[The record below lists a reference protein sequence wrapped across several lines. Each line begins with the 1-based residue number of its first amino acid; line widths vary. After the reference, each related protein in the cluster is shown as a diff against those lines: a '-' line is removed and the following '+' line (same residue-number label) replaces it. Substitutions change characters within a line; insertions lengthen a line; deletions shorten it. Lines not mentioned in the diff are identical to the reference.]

1 MPNAPVVLPQRRRR
15 QSYDDIAIVS
25 PVTIPY
31 VRYSIKSAH
40 WWVARGL
47 AALLKRTG
55 LKKEQIDGACITS
68 FMLSPDTAVGLMQH
82 IGLAP
87 RWLDH
92 IPTGGASG
100 VIGIRRAARAVQA
113 GDADIVACVSA
124 DTNDVHSFRL
134 MISNFSQF
142 ARDAVYPY
150 GSGGPNAS
158 FALLTAYYMRE
169 FGATREDFG
178 KLCVAQRDNALA
190 YPWALFKK
198 PLSLE
203 QYIDARPITDP
214 LHLFDCVMPCAG
226 AEAFLVMRVD
236 HAEALGLPYARVLG
250 TIERHNAFADDP
262 IQMRGGWEMDRDDL
276 YEQAGV
282 GTDDIDFIQT
292 YDDYPVITAMQFED
306 LGFCDKGGAPAFI
319 RQHSFDNKG
328 SFPLNTS
335 GGQLSVG
342 QAGAAGGYLGTVE
355 AIRQLTGERLGGA
368 VPQAKT
374 GLVCGFGMINYDR
387 GVCSS
392 AAILGAG
399 KALDEAASE
408 QYRQQMIA
416 TYIPEED
423 SPTRYAKALAASEAA
438 RANAARVPS

>member
-1 MPNAPVVLPQRRRR
+1 MDDSTRPGISAGPALLPRIRR
-15 QSYDDIAIVS
+15 QGYEDIAIVA
-25 PVTIPY
+25 PTTIPY

-40 WWVARGL
+40 YWVAKALSGLLTSTGL
-47 AALLKRTG
+47 A
-55 LKKEQIDGACITS
+55 KEQIDGACITS

-124 DTNDVHSFRL
+124 DTNDVNSFRL

-158 FALLTAYYMRE
+158 FALLTSYYMRE

-178 KLCVAQRDNALA
+178 KLCVAQRTNALD
-190 YPWALFKK
+190 YPYALFKK
-198 PLSLE
+198 PLTLE

-236 HAEALGLPYARVLG
+236 QAEALGLPYARVLG

-262 IQMRGGWEMDRDDL
+262 IQMRGGWEMDKDSL
-276 YEQAGV
+276 YEQAQLGPESV
-282 GTDDIDFIQT
+282 DFIQT

-306 LGFCDKGGAPAFI
+306 LGFCEKGEAPDFI
-319 RQHSFDNKG
+319 RQHSFENTG

-355 AIRQLTGERLGGA
+355 AIRQLTGERLGGE
-368 VPQAKT
+368 VPGATT

-392 AAILGAG
+392 AALLGVG
-399 KALDEAASE
+399 RKLDATTSA
-408 QYRQQMIA
+408 QYREQAVSNMQE
-416 TYIPEED
+416 P
-423 SPTRYAKALAASEAA
+423 
-438 RANAARVPS
+438 V

>member
-1 MPNAPVVLPQRRRR
+1 MPEAPSLVPRRPRQRYDDVAIVAPV
-15 QSYDDIAIVS
+15 S
-25 PVTIPY
+25 IPY

-40 WWVARGL
+40 WWVARALAGLLERSGL
-47 AALLKRTG
+47 A
-55 LKKEQIDGACITS
+55 KEQVDGACITS

-100 VIGIRRAARAVQA
+100 VIGMRRAARAVQA

-158 FALLTAYYMRE
+158 FALLTAYYMRQ

-178 KLCVAQRDNALA
+178 KLCVAQRDNALD
-190 YPWALFKK
+190 YPFALFKK
-198 PLSLE
+198 PLSLA
-203 QYIDARPITDP
+203 QYMDARPITDP

-226 AEAFLVMRVD
+226 AEAFLVMRVEQ
-236 HAEALGLPYARVLG
+236 AEKLGLPYARMLG

-262 IQMRGGWEMDRDDL
+262 IQMRGGWEMDRDSL
-276 YEQAGV
+276 YEQAQIGPEAV
-282 GTDDIDFIQT
+282 DFMQT

-306 LGFCDKGGAPAFI
+306 LGFCSKGDAPDFI
-319 RQHSFDNKG
+319 RKHSFDNNG

-368 VPQAKT
+368 VPGAQT

-392 AAILGAG
+392 AALLGVG
-399 KALDEAASE
+399 KQLDAAASATYKEQTLARYAPAAPEAAAP
-408 QYRQQMIA
+408 A
-416 TYIPEED
+416 TA
-423 SPTRYAKALAASEAA
+423 TREST
-438 RANAARVPS
+438 